1 MSVSVVLTAEAE
13 GDLDEAAQQYEQR
26 AAGLGVDFVARVRD
40 TLAAVGANP
49 DLYGEVDD
57 GIRRAPVKRFQYGV
71 FYRRRGDVV
80 PAAHAAVGHGPD
92 DRWALPAPEHRP

>member
-40 TLAAVGANP
+40 MVRKLLPEGDFCSDAVATVPLIASRKPIAARVRT
-49 DLYGEVDD
+49 
-57 GIRRAPVKRFQYGV
+57 RRFTRSPA
-71 FYRRRGDVV
+71 RR
-80 PAAHAAVGHGPD
+80 
-92 DRWALPAPEHRP
+92 